1 MIDINDFTVRIQF
14 PRKLLMLSEFGQYL
28 RHCRKAAGIN
38 TQQQAVD
45 ELRKMGRTVS
55 QALIAQ
61 YESGKVRNPAP
72 EILCSLAQLY
82 RKDYLEVVFRLVKE
96 KYAVCDRE
104 NPELDTERW
113 RLWEAS
119 LGPFKRVGKVP
130 ELEIHQLRAKA
141 SLMRQEILS
150 SQGLAIWETNYPD
163 LELVW
168 IVASDALNDK
178 GSRILQ
184 SVLHNMQRD
193 VQMIYFVADRDIEPG
208 GRFWQLQRT
217 LSKSFSTGVSEHAMK
232 IPIGIPLGEQ
242 ELGWLN
248 TDIIIANPHWQDEAV
263 GFKYIRR
270 GRMGPSYAFR
280 MSSFELGDM
289 ISVLRRYAART
300 VPNEMERVLPQKVLA
315 AASSATIH

>member
-1 MIDINDFTVRIQF
+1 
-14 PRKLLMLSEFGQYL
+14 MLSEFGQYL
-28 RHCRKAAGIN
+28 RDSRKAAGIN
-38 TQQQAVD
+38 TQQHAVD
-45 ELRKMGRTVS
+45 ELRKMGTTVS

-61 YESGKVRNPAP
+61 YESGKVRNPDP

-82 RKDYLEVVFRLVKE
+82 KKDYFEVVLRLVKE
-96 KYAVCDRE
+96 KYAVCGRE
-104 NPELDTERW
+104 HPELDNERW
-113 RLWEAS
+113 KLFQVS
-119 LGPFKRVGKVP
+119 LGSFEYVGKVRD
-130 ELEIHQLRAKA
+130 LEIHQLRAKA
-141 SLMRQEILS
+141 ALMKQEILS
-150 SQGLAIWETNYPD
+150 SQGLAIWEANYPD

-193 VQMIYFVADRDIEPG
+193 VQMIYFVASRDIEPG

-217 LSKSFSTGVSEHAMK
+217 LSKSFSGGLGQHASKM
-232 IPIGIPLGEQ
+232 PIAIPLGEQ

-248 TDIIIANPHWQDEAV
+248 TDILIANPHWQDEAV

-270 GRMGPSYAFR
+270 GRIAPSYAMR
-280 MSSFELGDM
+280 MSSFELGEM

-300 VPNEMERVLPQKVLA
+300 VPNEMERVLPDKVSA
-315 AASSATIH
+315 AASATVH